1 MSFVNLLLIAI
12 IPALIIIG
20 FFIRTNKRL
29 ALNLLY
35 VSLITLIT
43 NTILKKVF
51 QTNQEFYPQSQ
62 WIFYEFPSLSTQLA
76 ITFWFYLSYKSK
88 KIILFVPTILILAFV
103 GYYRITSKGHTALD
117 ILGGLIFGLLIIF
130 LFTYFENKRK
140 QEKWGR
146 MAIIERFPDPLTPFF
161 QDVIIEVYTRAVR
174 ETLKELNLASQSFIP
189 TYKIFNGYIYNNF
202 DLKKIPK
209 LKLVKLFIKLY
220 SEAQKTEQRY
230 YQEILPKDQ
239 KFLNILTKVNLKELS
254 NEKLLQY
261 FQETK
266 KHFKSRMIYETIV
279 AYFLEA
285 VMKISKSLIK
295 LVLGKESKNYPYLQA
310 VVYQGENESTK
321 IDREIGELVGVAR
334 QLNLIDFF
342 KNNKAKEI
350 LSNQNRDEKILKF
363 QQKVNDFISKYHY
376 RLINY
381 DFIAPTWGE
390 SPEIIVEIIKNYL
403 LENINI
409 EDKIK
414 TENEKRKET
423 LGKIEKVFET
433 SAIKRFLLK
442 DRFYKWLNLAE
453 KYNLLKEARYNSR
466 MMYFYWLKSILLQI
480 GENLLNAGIVEQ
492 KSDIFFFQNQELES
506 LVNEKSATRI
516 NFVEIKSKIKYR
528 KSEKEKQYQLNPPF
542 EFTEKETINWKKE
555 FESTNE
561 LTGIIANVGKIRGVC
576 KVINNTDEFTKL
588 NKGDILV
595 ARTTNPAWTPLF
607 AMAGGV
613 ITEVGGLLSHAA
625 IVSRE
630 YGIPS
635 LINVKNATKIL
646 KDDDLVEID
655 ANNGIVR
662 ILS

>member
-1 MSFVNLLLIAI
+1 MRLVNLLLIAV

-20 FFIRTNKRL
+20 LFVRKNKRL

-43 NTILKKVF
+43 NFLLKKVF
-51 QTNQEFYPQSQ
+51 QTSQNFYPQSQ
-62 WIFYEFPSLSTQLA
+62 WMFYEFPSLSAQLA
-76 ITFWFYLSYKSK
+76 VTFWLYLSYKSRR
-88 KIILFVPTILILAFV
+88 IILCIPTILILAFV
-103 GYYRITSKGHTALD
+103 GYYRVTSKGHTAMD
-117 ILGGLIFGLLIIF
+117 ILGGLVFGLLIIF
-130 LFTYFENKRK
+130 LFTYFENKKK
-140 QEKWGR
+140 QERWGR
-146 MAIIERFPDPLTPFF
+146 VAIIERFPDPLTPLF
-161 QDVIIEVYTRAVR
+161 QDVIIEVYTHAVR

-209 LKLVKLFIKLY
+209 PKLAKLFIKLY
-220 SEAQKTEQRY
+220 SEAQKVEQKY
-230 YQEILPKDQ
+230 YQEILPNDQ
-239 KFLNILTKVNLKELS
+239 NFLNTLTKVNWKEQA

-261 FQETK
+261 FKEVK
-266 KHFKSRMIYETIV
+266 EHFKNRMTYETGV

-285 VMKISKSLIK
+285 IMKISKILIK
-295 LVLGKESKNYPYLQA
+295 LVLGGESKNYPYLQA
-310 VVYQGENESTK
+310 VAYQGEYESTK
-321 IDREIGELVGVAR
+321 IDKELGELVIVAR

-350 LSNQNRDEKILKF
+350 LSSQNRDRNILTF
-363 QQKVNDFISKYHY
+363 QQKFNDFIKKYHY
-376 RLINY
+376 RLTNY

-390 SPEIIVEIIKNYL
+390 SPEMIVEIIKNYL

-409 EDKIK
+409 EGRIK
-414 TENEKRKET
+414 TENKKREQT
-423 LGKIEKVFET
+423 LAKIEKVFEA
-433 SAIKRFLLK
+433 SAIKRLLLK
-442 DRFYKWLNLAE
+442 NKFYKWLNLAE

-466 MMYFYWLKSILLQI
+466 MMYFYWLKRILLQI
-480 GENLLNAGIVEQ
+480 GKNLLNAGIVEQ
-492 KSDIFFFQNQELES
+492 EGDIFFFQNQELES
-506 LVNEKSATRI
+506 LVNEKNVTRI
-516 NFVEIKSKIKYR
+516 NFEELKSKIKYR
-528 KSEKEKQYQLNPPF
+528 KSEKEKQHQLNPPF
-542 EFTEKETINWKKE
+542 EFTGKEIINWKKE
-555 FESTNE
+555 FESTKE
-561 LTGIIANVGKIRGVC
+561 LTGIIANVGKIRGLC
-576 KVINNTDEFTKL
+576 KVINNTNEFAKL

-607 AMAGGV
+607 AMASGV
-613 ITEVGGLLSHAA
+613 VTEVGGLLSHAA

-655 ANNGIVR
+655 ANNGILR

>member
-1 MSFVNLLLIAI
+1 MSFINLLLIAI
-12 IPALIIIG
+12 IPALIIIR
-20 FFIRTNKRL
+20 FFIRKNKKL

-35 VSLITLIT
+35 ISLITLII

-51 QTNQEFYPQSQ
+51 QTSQEFYPQSQ
-62 WIFYEFPSLSTQLA
+62 WTFYEFPSLSAQLA
-76 ITFWFYLSYKSK
+76 ITFWLYLSYKSRR
-88 KIILFVPTILILAFV
+88 IILYVPTILILIFV
-103 GYYRITSKGHTALD
+103 SYYRIISKGHTALD
-117 ILGGLIFGLLIIF
+117 ILGGLVFGLLIFFIF
-130 LFTYFENKRK
+130 IYFENKRK

-146 MAIIERFPDPLTPFF
+146 MAIIERFPDPLTPLF
-161 QDVIIEVYTRAVR
+161 QDVIIEVYTHAVR
-174 ETLKELNLASQSFIP
+174 EALKELNLASQSFVP

-209 LKLVKLFIKLY
+209 LKLAKLFIRLY

-230 YQEILPKDQ
+230 YREILPKDRE
-239 KFLNILTKVNLKELS
+239 FLNTLTKVNLKELS

-266 KHFKSRMIYETIV
+266 EHFKSRMIYETVV

-285 VMKISKSLIK
+285 VMKISKLLIK

-310 VVYQGENESTK
+310 IVYQGENESTK
-321 IDREIGELVGVAR
+321 IDKEIGELVRVAQ

-342 KNNKAKEI
+342 RNNKAKEI
-350 LSNQNRDEKILKF
+350 LSSQNRDEKVLKF
-363 QQKVNDFISKYHY
+363 QQKVNDFITKYHY
-376 RLINY
+376 RLTNY
-381 DFIAPTWGE
+381 DFIAPTWEE

-403 LENINI
+403 LENIDI

-414 TENEKRKET
+414 IENEKRKHT
-423 LGKIEKVFET
+423 LAKIEKVFET
-433 SAIKRFLLK
+433 SAIKRLLLK

-480 GENLLNAGIVEQ
+480 GENLLNAGIFEQ
-492 KSDIFFFQNQELES
+492 KSDLFFLQNQELES
-506 LVNEKSATRI
+506 LVNEKNATKV
-516 NFVEIKSKIKYR
+516 NFVELKSNIKYR

-542 EFTEKETINWKKE
+542 EFLEKENINWEKK
-555 FESTNE
+555 FESTKE

-576 KVINNTDEFTKL
+576 KVINNTNEFTKL

-595 ARTTNPAWTPLF
+595 ARTTNPAWTALF
-607 AMAGGV
+607 AIAGGV

-625 IVSRE
+625 IVARE
-630 YGIPS
+630 YGIPAMV
-635 LINVKNATKIL
+635 NVKGATKIL
-646 KDDDLVEID
+646 KDGDLVEVD
-655 ANNGIVR
+655 ANKGVVI

>member
-1 MSFVNLLLIAI
+1 MSFLNSLLII
-12 IPALIIIG
+12 YIPALIIIG
-20 FFIRTNKRL
+20 FLVRKNKRL

-35 VSLITLIT
+35 ISLITLIT
-43 NTILKKVF
+43 NTLLKKLLH
-51 QTNQEFYPQSQ
+51 TSQEFYPQSQ
-62 WIFYEFPSLSTQLA
+62 WVFYEFPSLSAQLA
-76 ITFWFYLSYKSK
+76 ITFWLYLSYKSRR
-88 KIILFVPTILILAFV
+88 IILYIPTILILAFV
-103 GYYRITSKGHTALD
+103 GYFRITSKGHTMLD
-117 ILGGLIFGLLIIF
+117 VLGGFVFGLLIVFIF
-130 LFTYFENKRK
+130 IYFENKRK

-146 MAIIERFPDPLTPFF
+146 MAIIERFPDPLTPLF
-161 QDVIIEVYTRAVR
+161 QDVIIEVYTHAVR
-174 ETLKELNLASQSFIP
+174 ETLKELNLASESFTP

-209 LKLVKLFIKLY
+209 LKLAKLFIKLY

-230 YQEILPKDQ
+230 YQEILPNDQ
-239 KFLNILTKVNLKELS
+239 EFLNTLTKVNLKELP
-254 NEKLLQY
+254 NEKLLEY

-266 KHFKSRMIYETIV
+266 AHFKNRMIYETVV
-279 AYFLEA
+279 AYFLES
-285 VMKISKSLIK
+285 VMKITKLLIK

-310 VVYQGENESTK
+310 IVYQGENESTK

-350 LSNQNRDEKILKF
+350 LSSQNKDEKVLKF
-363 QQKVNDFISKYHY
+363 QQKVNDFINKYHY
-376 RLINY
+376 RLTNY

-403 LENINI
+403 LENIDIN
-409 EDKIK
+409 DKIK
-414 TENEKRKET
+414 IENEKRKDT
-423 LGKIEKVFET
+423 LAKIEKVFET
-433 SAIKRFLLK
+433 SAIKRLLLK

-466 MMYFYWLKSILLQI
+466 MMYFYWLKNILLHI
-480 GENLLNAGIVEQ
+480 GENLLNAGIIEQ

-506 LVNEKSATRI
+506 LVNEKNATKI
-516 NFVEIKSKIKYR
+516 NLVELKSNIKYR

-542 EFTEKETINWKKE
+542 EFTEKENINWEKE
-555 FESTNE
+555 LESTKE

-576 KVINNTDEFTKL
+576 KVINNTDEFIKL

-607 AMAGGV
+607 AIAGGV

-625 IVSRE
+625 IVARE
-630 YGIPS
+630 YGIPAMV
-635 LINVKNATKIL
+635 NVKAATKIL
-646 KDDDLVEID
+646 KDGGLVEMD
-655 ANNGIVR
+655 ANKGVVK
-662 ILS
+662 ILT